1 MQGLRRVPTR
11 SLSSRVVWPQ
21 QRRRLQK
28 LSEPELLNLRRIS
41 TEENLQFSNFG
52 LERPRRSSE
61 VIGGQL
67 IRYRRD
73 SLHFSSN
80 GKFQNQTVTQN
91 IINFI
96 NLNFCAKMFKS
107 QLSKSICFQ
116 NNVKHHFYNSI
127 FLKVIEH
134 LTHFTKIII
143 I

>member
-1 MQGLRRVPTR
+1 M
-11 SLSSRVVWPQ
+11 
-21 QRRRLQK
+21 
-28 LSEPELLNLRRIS
+28 SEPKLLNLRKIS

-116 NNVKHHFYNSI
+116 NNVKNYY
-127 FLKVIEH
+127 FLKVNDH
-134 LTHFTKIII
+134 LSHFTKIIRI
-143 I
+143 WKRFHKRHLPILKNFDSKSNI